1 MKFSSAL
8 VVAFGL
14 GVVSANPIVEKRAST
29 SDRATVGYATLS
41 GGTTGGGSA
50 SPVTV
55 TSLSALKSAVSGN
68 SAKVVIISG
77 NISGNE
83 VVKVGS
89 NTSILG
95 KSGAT
100 LTGVG
105 LRVIDVSNVIIR
117 NLKLRGARSAT
128 RIR

>member
-8 VVAFGL
+8 VLAFGL
-14 GVVSANPIVEKRAST
+14 GVASANPIVQKRAST
-29 SDRATVGYATLS
+29 SDKVTIGYATLS

-50 SPVTV
+50 SAVTV

-68 SAKVVIISG
+68 NAKVVIISG
-77 NISGNE
+77 TITGNE

-105 LRVIDVSNVIIR
+105 LRIIDVSNVIVR
-117 NLKLRGARSAT
+117 NLKVRTPAFGCNS
-128 RIR
+128 